1 MQFLVQ
7 YLFPCRSCEF
17 DFHVSK
23 GDFPKVFHK
32 LEFRTYLKN

>member
-7 YLFPCRSCEF
+7 HLFSCRSCEF
-17 DFHVSK
+17 DFHGSQ
-23 GDFPKVFHK
+23 GDCPKVFHK